1 MRASV
6 YSLILLFF
14 SCLLHLSKSQP
25 FLGVNY
31 GLTADNLPPP
41 SASAKLLQS
50 TTFQKVRLYGSDPA
64 VIKALANTGIEIVI
78 GASNGDVP
86 GLASDPSFARSWVET
101 NVVPYYPA
109 SKIVLIAVG
118 NEITSFGDNSLMSQL
133 LPAMKNVQTALEAA
147 SLGGGKIKVSTV
159 HIMSVLAGSDPPSTA
174 VFKPEHAD
182 ILKGLL
188 EFNSE
193 TGSPFAVNPYP
204 FFAYQDDRRPETL
217 AYCLF
222 QANPGRVDPN
232 SNLKYMNMFDAQVDA
247 VYSALNSMGFKDVE
261 IMVAETGWPYKGDPE
276 EAGATVENA
285 RAYNKN
291 LIAHLKSGSGTP
303 LMPGRVIDTYL
314 FALYD
319 ENLKPGKG
327 SERAFGL
334 FRPDLTMTYDIGLT
348 KTTNYNQ
355 TSMAP
360 LSPTRPR
367 LPPAAAP
374 TRQTLPSPPQMIL
387 PSPVT
392 PSDKNSGQ
400 TDVHNSTPRS
410 ASLAHI
416 CRSLS
421 ISASMFFVSVLYALI
436 ILL

>member
-1 MRASV
+1 MAASV
-6 YSLILLFF
+6 YPLILLFF
-14 SCLLHLSKSQP
+14 SCLHLSKSQP
-25 FLGVNY
+25 FIGVNY
-31 GLTADNLPPP
+31 GLVADNLPPP
-41 SASAKLLQS
+41 SASVKLLQS
-50 TTFQKVRLYGSDPA
+50 TTIQKVRLYGSDPG

-86 GLASDPSFARSWVET
+86 GLASDPGFARTWVET

-109 SKIVLIAVG
+109 SKIILIAVG
-118 NEITSFGDNSLMSQL
+118 NEVTTFGDINLMSQL
-133 LPAMKNVQTALEAA
+133 LPAMKNVQNALEAA
-147 SLGGGKIKVSTV
+147 LGGGKIKVTTV
-159 HIMSVLAGSDPPSTA
+159 HVMSVLAGSDPPSTA
-174 VFKPEHAD
+174 IFKPEHAD

-193 TGSPFAVNPYP
+193 TGSPFAINPYP
-204 FFAYQDDRRPETL
+204 FFAYQDDPRPDTL

-222 QANPGRVDPN
+222 QANPGRVDAN
-232 SNLKYMNMFDAQVDA
+232 SNIKYMNMFDAQVDA
-247 VYSALNSMGFKDVE
+247 VHSALSSMGFKDVE
-261 IMVAETGWPYKGDPE
+261 IMVAETGWPYKGDSN
-276 EAGATVENA
+276 EAGATIENA

-291 LIAHLKSGSGTP
+291 LIAHLKSMAGTP
-303 LMPGRVIDTYL
+303 LMPGKVIDTYL

-334 FRPDLTMTYDIGLT
+334 FKPDLTMTYDIGLT
-348 KTTNYNQ
+348 RTTNNQ
-355 TSMAP
+355 TSLAP
-360 LSPTRPR
+360 QSPTPR

-374 TRQTLPSPPQMIL
+374 TRQIIPAPPQMIL
-387 PSPVT
+387 PSPVS

-416 CRSLS
+416 CHSLS
-421 ISASMFFVSVLYALI
+421 ISTMMLFVSTLYALI
-436 ILL
+436 I

>member
-1 MRASV
+1 MAASV
-6 YSLILLFF
+6 YPLILLFF
-14 SCLLHLSKSQP
+14 SCLHLSKSQP
-25 FLGVNY
+25 FIGVNY
-31 GLTADNLPPP
+31 GLVADNLPPP
-41 SASAKLLQS
+41 SASVKLLQS
-50 TTFQKVRLYGSDPA
+50 TTIQKVRLYGSDPG

-86 GLASDPSFARSWVET
+86 GLASDPGFARTWVET

-109 SKIVLIAVG
+109 SKIILIAVG
-118 NEITSFGDNSLMSQL
+118 NEVTTFGDINLMSQL
-133 LPAMKNVQTALEAA
+133 LPAMKNVQNALEAA
-147 SLGGGKIKVSTV
+147 LGGGKIKVTTV
-159 HIMSVLAGSDPPSTA
+159 HVMSVLAGSDPPSTA
-174 VFKPEHAD
+174 IFKPEHAD

-193 TGSPFAVNPYP
+193 TGSPFAINPYP
-204 FFAYQDDRRPETL
+204 FFAYQDDPRPDTL

-222 QANPGRVDPN
+222 QANPGRVDAN
-232 SNLKYMNMFDAQVDA
+232 SNIKYMNMFDAQVDA
-247 VYSALNSMGFKDVE
+247 VHSALSSMGFKDVE
-261 IMVAETGWPYKGDPE
+261 IMVAETGWPYKGDSN
-276 EAGATVENA
+276 EAGATIENA

-291 LIAHLKSGSGTP
+291 LIAHLKSMAGTP
-303 LMPGRVIDTYL
+303 LMPGKVIDTYL

-334 FRPDLTMTYDIGLT
+334 FKPDLTMTYDIGLT
-348 KTTNYNQ
+348 RTTNNQ
-355 TSMAP
+355 
-360 LSPTRPR
+360 SPTPR

-374 TRQTLPSPPQMIL
+374 TRQIIPAPPQMIL
-387 PSPVT
+387 PSPVS

-416 CRSLS
+416 CHSLS
-421 ISASMFFVSVLYALI
+421 ISTMMLFVSTLYALI
-436 ILL
+436 I

>member
-232 SNLKYMNMFDAQVDA
+232 SNLKYMNMFDAQVLHFLT
-247 VYSALNSMGFKDVE
+247 YFK
-261 IMVAETGWPYKGDPE
+261 
-276 EAGATVENA
+276 
-285 RAYNKN
+285 
-291 LIAHLKSGSGTP
+291 
-303 LMPGRVIDTYL
+303 
-314 FALYD
+314 F
-319 ENLKPGKG
+319 
-327 SERAFGL
+327 
-334 FRPDLTMTYDIGLT
+334 
-348 KTTNYNQ
+348 
-355 TSMAP
+355 
-360 LSPTRPR
+360 
-367 LPPAAAP
+367 
-374 TRQTLPSPPQMIL
+374 
-387 PSPVT
+387 
-392 PSDKNSGQ
+392 
-400 TDVHNSTPRS
+400 
-410 ASLAHI
+410 
-416 CRSLS
+416 
-421 ISASMFFVSVLYALI
+421 
-436 ILL
+436 